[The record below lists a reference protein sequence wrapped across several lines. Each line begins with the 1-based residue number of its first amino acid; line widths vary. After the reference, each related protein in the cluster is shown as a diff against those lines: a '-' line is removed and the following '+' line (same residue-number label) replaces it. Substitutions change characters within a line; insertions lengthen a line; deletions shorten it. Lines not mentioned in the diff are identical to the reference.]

1 MKNPV
6 KVRILGHE
14 YLIKSDE
21 DEAQVHS
28 IAQFVSDKFNEIKS
42 NTEGLSE
49 RKTALLVA
57 FDIAGD
63 YFQAIRE
70 HDEMVT
76 DIQQRAKILNYDID
90 SAVK

>member
-28 IAQFVSDKFNEIKS
+28 IAQFVSDKFKEIKS

-49 RKTALLVA
+49 RKAALLVA

-70 HDEMVT
+70 RDEMVT
-76 DIQQRAKILNYDID
+76 DIQRRAKILNYGID